1 MTMVGVVGYHRQIVQ
16 ISAGSANR
24 GEVWRCTDRKRHLSI
39 STSNH
44 SRYTELPFFGCISAF
59 EVVYSGSFHFTNDLF
74 TPPCVKYHFYYF
86 HRSLSIFCYAWTEYR
101 KWKCGPLN
109 VFLLNLEASKHRSY
123 SPIQVFSSLLQDTYE
138 IYGVLLLYTELCDHN
153 NFQSIFGHH
162 QRLQSCWSF
171 LGLPNQNFYFR
182 I

>member
-86 HRSLSIFCYAWTEYR
+86 SSFIKY
-101 KWKCGPLN
+101 
-109 VFLLNLEASKHRSY
+109 FLLRLNRISKMEMR
-123 SPIQVFSSLLQDTYE
+123 PIKCFPVKS
-138 IYGVLLLYTELCDHN
+138 
-153 NFQSIFGHH
+153 
-162 QRLQSCWSF
+162 
-171 LGLPNQNFYFR
+171 
-182 I
+182 